1 MKVTFL
7 ELYNEDIT
15 DLLSLEDQSRF
26 PEGRQKR
33 PITLMEDGKGGAVIR
48 GLEEIVVYSPSDIYN
63 LLEHGS
69 ARRRTAD
76 TALNK
81 QSRFLIILFLPYFG
95 TEVFVC
101 QELSNSTFCSC
112 SRSHAVFSINIH
124 VKETTIGNEE
134 LMKYGR
140 LNLVD
145 LAGSENIAR
154 SGAREVLL
162 FYCHLLPLAITLPV
176 SLFTISCPVG

>member
-26 PEGRQKR
+26 PEGGQKK

-48 GLEEIVVYSPSDIYN
+48 GLEEIVVYSPSDIYS

-81 QSRFLIILFLPYFG
+81 QSRFLIIPFLPYFG
-95 TEVFVC
+95 RGHC
-101 QELSNSTFCSC
+101 LSGAKHSAFCSC

-124 VKETTIGNEE
+124 VKETTVGNEE

-154 SGAREVLL
+154 SGAREVLIL
-162 FYCHLLPLAITLPV
+162 YCHLLPISNNIT
-176 SLFTISCPVG
+176 C